1 MHQQSHV
8 KMAEVKDINKSP
20 GVQETHQAYFHSG
33 NVPDASS
40 KSLQL
45 TGILQSTLE
54 LNKILELFDD
64 EITSVV
70 PHDGLSYENEE
81 EDYSIR
87 FGEEAR
93 HRCSYQ
99 LVLLD
104 KEVGVLIFYRN
115 TKFSNKEIKQLET
128 MIAALIYPLRNA
140 LLYKNAVEKAHR
152 DPVTGVNNR
161 TAMDSVLIQEM
172 NLAKRHAAPLSIII
186 FDIDKFKQ
194 INDTYGHIAGDAI
207 LKRVAECMS
216 SCVRGSDVIFRYGGE
231 EFVVLLRNTKKPGAK
246 LLAERIRKAV
256 ESMHFNYEEL
266 KIKITISAGLASFVK
281 NDSVESFLERCDEAL
296 YKAKQSGRNCVVV
309 ADN

>member
-1 MHQQSHV
+1 MQQQQNI
-8 KMAEVKDINKSP
+8 KMAEIKDINKSP
-20 GVQETHQAYFHSG
+20 GVQDTHQAYYHSG
-33 NVPDASS
+33 NTPDVSS

-54 LNKILELFDD
+54 MNKILELFDD
-64 EITSVV
+64 EISSVV
-70 PHDGLSYENEE
+70 PHDGFSYDNPEEN
-81 EDYSIR
+81 YAML
-87 FGEEAR
+87 FGVEAR

-104 KEVGVLIFYRN
+104 KQIGNLVFYRN
-115 TKFSNKEIKQLET
+115 TKFTDNEIKQLET

-140 LLYKNAVEKAHR
+140 LLYKQAVEKAHR

-161 TAMDSVLIQEM
+161 TAMDSALLQEM
-172 NLAKRHAAPLSIII
+172 NLAKRHTVPLSMII

-216 SCVRGSDVIFRYGGE
+216 ECVRGSDIIYRYGGE

-246 LLAERIRKAV
+246 LLGERIRKAV
-256 ESMHFNYEEL
+256 EAMHYKYEDF
-266 KIKITISAGLASFVK
+266 KIKITVSAGLTAFRK
-281 NDSVESFLERCDEAL
+281 NDTVKGFLERCDAAL
-296 YKAKQSGRNCVVV
+296 YEAKQAGRNCVVV

>member
-1 MHQQSHV
+1 MHQQPNIR
-8 KMAEVKDINKSP
+8 MAEIKDINKSP
-20 GVQETHQAYFHSG
+20 GVQDTHQAYYHSG
-33 NVPDASS
+33 NIPDANS

-64 EITSVV
+64 EIISVV
-70 PHDGLSYENEE
+70 PHDGLKYDNSG

-104 KEVGVLIFYRN
+104 KDVGDLIFFRN
-115 TKFSNKEIKQLET
+115 TKFNDKEIKQLET

-140 LLYKNAVEKAHR
+140 LLYKRAVEKAHR

-161 TAMDSVLIQEM
+161 TAMDSALVQEM
-172 NLAKRHAAPLSIII
+172 NLAKRHAVPLSMIIL
-186 FDIDKFKQ
+186 DIDKFKQ

-207 LKRVAECMS
+207 LKRVAECMAE
-216 SCVRGSDVIFRYGGE
+216 CVRGSDIIYRYGGE

-246 LLAERIRKAV
+246 LLAERIRKSV
-256 ESMHFNYEEL
+256 ESMHFNYEDF
-266 KIKITISAGLASFVK
+266 KIMITVSAGLSSFIK
-281 NDSVESFLERCDEAL
+281 NDSAKTFLERCDVAL
-296 YKAKQSGRNCVVV
+296 YEAKEKGRNCVVV
-309 ADN
+309 AKN

>member
-1 MHQQSHV
+1 MQQQQNI
-8 KMAEVKDINKSP
+8 KMVEIKNINKSP
-20 GVQETHQAYFHSG
+20 GVQDTHQAYHHSG
-33 NVPDASS
+33 NIPDASS

-54 LNKILELFDD
+54 MKKILELFDD
-64 EITSVV
+64 EISSVV
-70 PHDGLSYENEE
+70 PHDGLGYDNPDEN
-81 EDYSIR
+81 YTTF

-104 KEVGVLIFYRN
+104 REIGDLVFYRN
-115 TKFSNKEIKQLET
+115 TKFTDNEIKQLET

-140 LLYKNAVEKAHR
+140 LLYKQAVEKAHR

-161 TAMDSVLIQEM
+161 TAMDSALLQEM
-172 NLAKRHAAPLSIII
+172 NLAKRHTVPLSMIIV
-186 FDIDKFKQ
+186 DIDKFKQ

-207 LKRVAECMS
+207 LKKVAECMAE
-216 SCVRGSDVIFRYGGE
+216 CVRGSDIIYRYGGE

-256 ESMHFNYEEL
+256 EAMHYKYEDFT
-266 KIKITISAGLASFVK
+266 IKITVSAGLTAFRK
-281 NDSVESFLERCDEAL
+281 NDTLKSFLERSDAAL
-296 YKAKQSGRNCVVV
+296 YEAKQAGRNCVVV